1 MRLVTERR
9 PPSGEEPSLS
19 PLVPLV
25 YELHPPN
32 PSQLT
37 CCQLTDKLGP
47 RFQKPVV
54 LLLLLLV
61 VLVLLLVLVLV
72 LVLVLLLLLLRVV
85 VVVKFSF
92 CASTRGTKAPEL
104 KHSAPRIGL
113 YLRSTVIS

>member
-61 VLVLLLVLVLV
+61 VLVLLL
-72 LVLVLLLLLLRVV
+72 LLLRVV